1 MRNRPSCSPYPRPT
15 LCHCLLL
22 PSSPHPLSSP
32 GALSATSAAQR
43 GLPRTRP
50 ARRRRCSHPSVSQ
63 PPSPTTRSLV
73 ALRLAPH
80 RLTPLLPA
88 PRPQLTRI
96 AAEPRTGKRPARES
110 PSGPAHGP
118 PCPLTGG
125 RAGAEGREPR
135 ACSAATGK
143 SPVTGR
149 AAARARHRRAAPGEY
164 RPDTPAGGS
173 PARMPGHAPA
183 GRAW

>member
-1 MRNRPSCSPYPRPT
+1 MRNRPPRSPYLRPT
-15 LCHCLLL
+15 LGHRLRL
-22 PSSPHPLSSP
+22 PPSRRPLIYP
-32 GALSATSAAQR
+32 GARSSHLWS
-43 GLPRTRP
+43 RP
-50 ARRRRCSHPSVSQ
+50 ASRRRCSHPSVSQ

-73 ALRLAPH
+73 ALRLTPH

-88 PRPQLTRI
+88 PRPPLTRI